1 MGKESGNTKWRECI
15 GQRETE
21 LCPTEEDGY
30 RGETKVGTTTQK
42 AKEEEVLKNKQ
53 QIKGKITRKLKTDD

>member
-1 MGKESGNTKWRECI
+1 M

-30 RGETKVGTTTQK
+30 RGKTKVGTTTQK
-42 AKEEEVLKNKQ
+42 TKGEELLKKKKKNSRQNNK
-53 QIKGKITRKLKTDD
+53 KVKD